1 MGLVAWSWLFLV
13 LYIGVMLTFGWV
25 ASRRIA
31 GADDFATARHSYGP
45 YFLGLAFAAS
55 IASGATFLGSP
66 GLAYEY
72 GATTIFINL
81 LYPAGVYIGILISI
95 SLVASA
101 GHEFGNRSIPEY
113 LGDRYQSDGIRL
125 LVSVF
130 SLVLLFYLAGQ
141 MVSGL
146 VMFETMLGLEPRWAL
161 IITTGV
167 LLIYVV
173 LGGAHADI
181 LTDGVQGFLMLLV
194 AVLTIVLFLMGFGLD
209 GGMRAVFDRLGAQ
222 DPNLVG
228 ALNRSTPLAH
238 SWWSIVAVLLAHVP
252 LGMLPHIGNKVWA
265 LKKDHDR
272 MRFATLAFGAG
283 VTLGMIGLGGLLARA
298 ALGDAL
304 LAPGRSPNEALPA
317 LFIALFPNWLAALIG
332 IGILSAVMST
342 ADGLVVSSSQIFAN
356 DIYRRSIVPRFLPHL
371 TEEQIDRRVLG
382 ISRWSTLLVLVLCAF
397 MAWSLANLNIALLV
411 WIGAG
416 GMMAAFA
423 GPLVV
428 GALWRRVT
436 RAGAYAGLV
445 GGMTAFVI
453 LHSGVLEP
461 AWFGPFRGVGE
472 WLRMEAPNPYS
483 CAALGELVSV
493 GATWA
498 VSQVTQPLPDTHV
511 RRIFGTR

>member
-1 MGLVAWSWLFLV
+1 
-13 LYIGVMLTFGWV
+13 
-25 ASRRIA
+25 
-31 GADDFATARHSYGP
+31 
-45 YFLGLAFAAS
+45 
-55 IASGATFLGSP
+55 
-66 GLAYEY
+66 
-72 GATTIFINL
+72 
-81 LYPAGVYIGILISI
+81 
-95 SLVASA
+95 
-101 GHEFGNRSIPEY
+101 
-113 LGDRYQSDGIRL
+113 
-125 LVSVF
+125 
-130 SLVLLFYLAGQ
+130 
-141 MVSGL
+141 
-146 VMFETMLGLEPRWAL
+146 
-161 IITTGV
+161 
-167 LLIYVV
+167 
-173 LGGAHADI
+173 
-181 LTDGVQGFLMLLV
+181 
-194 AVLTIVLFLMGFGLD
+194 
-209 GGMRAVFDRLGAQ
+209 
-222 DPNLVG
+222 
-228 ALNRSTPLAH
+228 
-238 SWWSIVAVLLAHVP
+238 
-252 LGMLPHIGNKVWA
+252 
-265 LKKDHDR
+265 
-272 MRFATLAFGAG
+272 
-283 VTLGMIGLGGLLARA
+283 
-298 ALGDAL
+298 
-304 LAPGRSPNEALPA
+304 LPA
-317 LFIALFPNWLAALIG
+317 LFIALFPSWLAALIG

-371 TEEQIDRRVLG
+371 TGEQIDRRVLG